1 MVKRHYATWRA
12 EYIFRKSHGIKLMT
26 LLTNSFCE
34 RVSTLVVWYR
44 ATWCIFQSNFK
55 NLEKIHS
62 EKVSYI
68 PGKWNFLALILKFP
82 QKKAFLYFGKRKPR
96 KEKLSLYFGK
106 RKPRKT
112 SLHYRERKPKRKRKR
127 FIFQESNF
135 PSLKNKKITLNMNF
149 LPPA

>member
-1 MVKRHYATWRA
+1 MGVINLVKRHYATWRA

-44 ATWCIFQSNFK
+44 ATWCIFQSKFK

-68 PGKWNFLALILKFP
+68 PGKWNFLALILKFS
-82 QKKAFLYFGKRKPR
+82 QKKAVLIF
-96 KEKLSLYFGK
+96 
-106 RKPRKT
+106 RKT
-112 SLHYRERKPKRKRKR
+112 ETQKREA
-127 FIFQESNF
+127 FLIFREIETTKNF
-135 PSLKNKKITLNMNF
+135 HILQGTETEAETETFYISGK
-149 LPPA
+149 